1 MMFHFRFLKL
11 WGLSVPV
18 FDVAVVFM
26 LFGMHWVVRVGLT
39 CFFSTRR
46 DHLVASVELVRAGLV
61 H

>member
-11 WGLSVPV
+11 WGLRV

-26 LFGMHWVVRVGLT
+26 LFGMHWVVHVGLT

-46 DHLVASVELVRAGLV
+46 DHLVASVELVRAGLL